1 MSRHE
6 ILQAALALPPEERV
20 ALSVELL
27 ESLDPTD
34 DGVDE
39 AWNVEVARRI
49 AEIERGEA
57 ELVDAD
63 EVFREFGL
71 RFSP

>member
-6 ILQAALALPPEERV
+6 ILQAALALPPDERV

-57 ELVDAD
+57 ELIDAD

>member
-1 MSRHE
+1 MMLGVSPR
-6 ILQAALALPPEERV
+6 
-20 ALSVELL
+20 LSVE
-27 ESLDPTD
+27 
-34 DGVDE
+34 
-39 AWNVEVARRI
+39 AWNAEVARRI